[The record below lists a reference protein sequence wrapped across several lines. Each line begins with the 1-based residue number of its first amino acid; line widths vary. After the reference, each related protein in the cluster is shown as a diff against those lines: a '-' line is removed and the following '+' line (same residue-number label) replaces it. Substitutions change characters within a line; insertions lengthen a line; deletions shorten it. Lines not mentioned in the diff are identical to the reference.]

1 MSRSALKWH
10 STQALYPTWSINL
23 GSAGRKDSERSV
35 SFVQETTEAARGSPR
50 GFCQPYWKTKP
61 PESVYHVKRAC
72 TILSAT
78 VLMNIKVLAFI
89 VCQLLLTIKVNKP
102 TGWPANVET
111 CGYPEYTE
119 KILVLASISMSEFVR
134 GTIHPVNYRIAPV
147 YIWNINV
154 IMSLFIV

>member
-10 STQALYPTWSINL
+10 STQALCPTWSINL
-23 GSAGRKDSERSV
+23 GSTGRKDSERSV

-89 VCQLLLTIKVNKP
+89 VCQLVLTIKVNKP

-111 CGYPEYTE
+111 YGYPETTWL
-119 KILVLASISMSEFVR
+119 KQVAVCVSLLKTSICVECAWLSEFHYGIRV
-134 GTIHPVNYRIAPV
+134 HC
-147 YIWNINV
+147 
-154 IMSLFIV
+154 